1 MANIKLFENASFGS
15 VRVVMRGNDPWF
27 VAKDVCDCLA
37 LSDVSVSL
45 SSLDDDEKYVL
56 LGEQFSETQSLYDT
70 SNTCIAPTVG
80 LPDLPELANNPK
92 GLYVISESGLY
103 SLVMRSRKPEAKEF
117 KRWVTHEVLP
127 SIRKTGMYAPRT
139 YLEALKALVV
149 EVEAKEKAQ
158 AALLQEQTARVKV
171 QQQLNELTAVTEQ
184 LLVKLGLA
192 GSYLQVKGFPYIYR
206 IATALPKDANQRF
219 WGPIGKAVSAI
230 CRSHGG
236 IELSPQKVA
245 TTWGQFKNRGP
256 WDMVQFPDPQ
266 YTTIH
271 TYPVCAMEEFKQLL
285 ISGFYDTY
293 KFAQYF
299 HSDFKT
305 ILSAI

>member
-1 MANIKLFENASFGS
+1 MSELKLFKNAQFGA
-15 VRVVMRGNDPWF
+15 VRVVMVNGDPWF
-27 VAKDVCDCLA
+27 VARDVATCLGYTNPA
-37 LSDVSVSL
+37 KAVRDHCKRAIVI
-45 SSLDDDEKYVL
+45 
-56 LGEQFSETQSLYDT
+56 GEQMSAEPQSMRGNESFTPVNSGSQNIGNCSPLDPQTKLIPEADVYRLVT
-70 SNTCIAPTVG
+70 RS
-80 LPDLPELANNPK
+80 DLPAAE
-92 GLYVISESGLY
+92 I
-103 SLVMRSRKPEAKEF
+103 F
-117 KRWVTHEVLP
+117 QDWVCEEVLP

-139 YLEALKALVV
+139 YLEALKALVA

-158 AALLQEQTARVKV
+158 AALVQEQAARAEI
-171 QQQLNELTAVTEQ
+171 QQQLNKQIAVTDE
-184 LLVKLGLA
+184 LLVRLGLA

-206 IATALPKDANQRF
+206 IALALPKDANQRF

-245 TTWGQFKNRGP
+245 TTWGQFENRGP

-271 TYPVCAMEEFKQLL
+271 VYPVCAMEEFKQLL

-293 KFAQYF
+293 KFAQYL
-299 HSDFKT
+299 HNDFKT
-305 ILSAI
+305 ILSTI